1 MSEKFE
7 KFTHGIMVID
17 RKNPNEDGSIPV
29 RHFVGYWEEPDE
41 DAVMDLYEEL
51 RTDKEFGLTE
61 TIDELELAPAT
72 EDVLEYFNSLNYH
85 DHD

>member
-17 RKNPNEDGSIPV
+17 SKNPNEDGSIPV
-29 RHFVGYWEEPDE
+29 RHFVGYWEEPRKEDVLGLYDE
-41 DAVMDLYEEL
+41 LKD
-51 RTDKEFGLTE
+51 DKEYGLTE

-72 EDVLEYFNSLNYH
+72 EDVLKHFNSLNYH